1 MKNREFRALM
11 AGALLAAL
19 VAGGLTNVPT
29 YAKETTT
36 TSTTQTQTDKT
47 TDSSAQSSAAATKDE
62 TVYAKVDQSGA
73 VKSIIVSDQLRN
85 IGSDSSVSD
94 VSDLKDIKNVKG
106 DEEFKA
112 DGNQLTWS
120 ADGSDI
126 VYQGT
131 TDKELPVGVNVTYT
145 LDGQEISASDLEGKS
160 GHLKVRYQY
169 ENKTGSSQAYVPFM
183 MVTGLVLDQDSF
195 ENITVDNGK
204 LISDGERNM
213 VIGYGLP
220 GMESELGTS
229 EIDIPDYFEYEADVT
244 DYSAPEGITVATNDV
259 FNQLDTDDMN
269 DIDDLKDS
277 LHQLED
283 ASNQLVDGSGELAD
297 GINLLNSST
306 GSLVDGVN
314 ALADGSKSLA
324 AGATTLNTNLATA
337 AEKTSTELLPGIQ
350 KLDSG
355 VAGMEAQMAEP
366 IQKLSAGTKNLSS
379 GAAQVKAG
387 TSGINAALNQGTTT
401 EDGTQI
407 PALKVL
413 AEKTA
418 TDAANLAQAIAAN
431 SGVTT
436 SAQDVANGNGGT
448 QDALNTLYSVLNSLD
463 PESAEYAS
471 VQAAISSLES
481 DQAARTS
488 AAAELDSQIQTQ
500 SENVAAAQASLAAS
514 AQGVAQEAGIVNSV
528 VSSLAQASSQTDAGM
543 DQVQSGADEL
553 NEGINGEKGL
563 IAQVSG
569 GIGQLKDGTSMLLAG
584 VDGDE
589 GLAAGLNALSAGAGQ
604 LDTGAATLSTGL
616 GTLQSGSGELV
627 SGIGQLASGAQAL
640 NEGMI
645 QFDEEGIDKLV
656 DVFDGDV
663 EKVLDKMN
671 DMIDASKSYKNFSGI
686 SDKMDGS
693 VKFIFV
699 SE

>member
-19 VAGGLTNVPT
+19 VAGGLTSVPT

-36 TSTTQTQTDKT
+36 ATTTQTQTDT

-62 TVYAKVDQSGA
+62 TVYAKVDQSGT

-85 IGSDSSVSD
+85 IGSASSVSD
-94 VSDLKDIKNVKG
+94 ISDLKDIKNVKG
-106 DEEFKA
+106 DEKFKT

-145 LDGQEISASDLEGKS
+145 LDGQTIGASDLEGKS

-220 GMESELGTS
+220 GMEAELGTS
-229 EIDIPDYFEYEADVT
+229 DIDIPDYFEYEADVT

-283 ASNQLVDGSGELAD
+283 ASNQLVDGSGELKD
-297 GINLLNSST
+297 GIDLLNSST
-306 GSLVDGVN
+306 GTLVDGVN
-314 ALADGSKSLA
+314 ALADGSKTLA
-324 AGATTLNTNLATA
+324 TGATTLNTNLATA
-337 AEKTSTELLPGIQ
+337 AEKTSSELLPGIQ

-366 IQKLSAGTKNLSS
+366 IQKLSAGTKNLSA

-387 TSGINAALNQGTTT
+387 TSGINAALNQGTTL

-407 PALKVL
+407 PALNVL
-413 AEKTA
+413 AAKTA
-418 TDAANLAQAIAAN
+418 ADAQNLQNLAQKT
-431 SGVTT
+431 GVTT

-448 QDALNTLYSVLNSLD
+448 QDALDTLYSVLNSMD
-463 PESAEYAS
+463 PESAEYVS

-488 AAAELDSQIQTQ
+488 AATELDNQIQTQ
-500 SENVAAAQASLAAS
+500 SENVAAAQASLAES
-514 AQGVAQEAGIVNSV
+514 AAGVAQEAGIVNSV
-528 VSSLAQASSQTDAGM
+528 VSNLASAASQTDAGM

-569 GIGQLKDGTSMLLAG
+569 GIGQLKAGTSLLLAG

-604 LDTGAATLSTGL
+604 LDTGATTLSTGL

-627 SGIGQLASGAQAL
+627 SGIGQLASGAAAL

-686 SDKMDGS
+686 SDQMDGS

-699 SE
+699 TE

>member
-19 VAGGLTNVPT
+19 VAGGLTSVPT
-29 YAKETTT
+29 YAKETTAT
-36 TSTTQTQTDKT
+36 TTQTQTDKT
-47 TDSSAQSSAAATKDE
+47 TDNSEQNSAAATKDE
-62 TVYAKVDQSGA
+62 TVYAKVDQSGT
-73 VKSIIVSDQLRN
+73 VKSIVVSDQLRN
-85 IGSDSSVSD
+85 IGSASSVSD
-94 VSDLKDIKNVKG
+94 ISDLKDIKNVKG
-106 DEEFKA
+106 DEKFKT

-145 LDGQEISASDLEGKS
+145 LDGQTISASDLEGKS

-220 GMESELGTS
+220 GMETELGTS
-229 EIDIPDYFEYEADVT
+229 DIDIPDYFEYEADVT

-283 ASNQLVDGSGELAD
+283 ASNQLVEGSGELKD

-306 GSLVDGVN
+306 GTLVDGVN
-314 ALADGSKSLA
+314 ALADGSKTLA
-324 AGATTLNTNLATA
+324 TGATTLNTNLATA
-337 AEKTSTELLPGIQ
+337 AEKTSSELLPGIQ

-366 IQKLSAGTKNLSS
+366 IQKLSAGTKNLSA

-387 TSGINAALNQGTTT
+387 TSGINAALNQGTTL

-407 PALKVL
+407 PALNGL
-413 AEKTA
+413 AAKTA
-418 TDAANLAQAIAAN
+418 ADAQNLAQTIAAG
-431 SGVTT
+431 SAVTT

-488 AAAELDSQIQTQ
+488 AANELDSQIQTQ
-500 SENVAAAQASLAAS
+500 SENVAAAQATLADS
-514 AQGVAQEAGIVNSV
+514 AKGVAQEAGIVNSV
-528 VSSLAQASSQTDAGM
+528 VSSLSSAASQTDAGM

-569 GIGQLKDGTSMLLAG
+569 GIGQLKAGTSLLLAG

-589 GLAAGLNALSAGAGQ
+589 GLAAGLNALSEGAGQ
-604 LDTGAATLSTGL
+604 LDTGATTLSTGL

-627 SGIGQLASGAQAL
+627 SGIGQLASGAATL

-686 SDKMDGS
+686 SDQMDGS

-699 SE
+699 TE